1 MASRVSLGPIE
12 TVTVNSMVMG
22 PRTVVAVG
30 SSPCTLV
37 NACSTRILVA
47 VSAGTVT
54 AIEMD
59 MDGNSGLD
67 LTGLIGGQFFLNP
80 GSTLRLTYLIAPTV
94 IFFPM

>member
-1 MASRVSLGPIE
+1 MASRVALGPIE

-22 PRTVVAVG
+22 PRTTVTIG
-30 SSPCTLV
+30 SSPCTLI
-37 NACSTRILVA
+37 NSCSTRILVG

-67 LTGLIGGQFFLNP
+67 LTGLLGGQFFLNP
-80 GSTLRLTYLIAPTV
+80 GTTLRITYVVAPTV